1 MKYKDAAQQSEKESN
16 KEPITS
22 QKVPRP
28 EEEKKE
34 KQVQESSIKLPPRK
48 SPRGKSMTKEDD
60 IVIRKEAHFRMRNK
74 RRSTSGQC
82 RRTQIRRGSDS
93 RANKGKDQ

>member
-34 KQVQESSIKLPPRK
+34 K
-48 SPRGKSMTKEDD
+48 
-60 IVIRKEAHFRMRNK
+60 
-74 RRSTSGQC
+74 
-82 RRTQIRRGSDS
+82 
-93 RANKGKDQ
+93 